1 VLVQPNI
8 SDDIIVLITTKINA

>member
-1 VLVQPNI
+1 LVQPNI